1 MRKSKYV
8 IIISLLFLFTL
19 YFYVESN
26 SVESNAKD
34 KHEDIIKLKEI
45 HLKVVDIKYI
55 GSSGPGNYLEEREPI
70 WYNYG
75 ARLKLYFI
83 KNSLIINAGD
93 KYAVLPLNNIKGLD
107 KTKSSYD
114 IFKLGANPNVSS
126 IIPCDSCNFEQY
138 QDKLMMINDSSCKSD
153 NNSNSQIQLSLLDD
167 NGYMNK
173 GTIKYIPCIAKER
186 IFEYIK
192 SKWFT
197 YSRYYISYDAEIYY
211 AVVLPYIHR
220 TDECSFLITSEDV
233 ILQGKYDNCYS
244 SNGRYNDTNLPLSM
258 SPDITKFAMVDD
270 EYNKIRLYTFDN
282 KSIKTNVLTDIQAK
296 SNNTYLFLNDNGY
309 LHVIRFGLF
318 KNTSEVYK
326 INDFSKPDGYTY
338 AGQNSVIYY
347 ISNRGFNTYHKLLDN
362 TLYQIYVPK
371 KVYYGGAYHDYM
383 ERAYPDEYVISPDMK
398 MAFGVACGTI
408 DDGCDIYLYSLEPV
422 DANVKGV
429 ENQNK

>member
-1 MRKSKYV
+1 MKSKY
-8 IIISLLFLFTL
+8 IIIICLLFLFTL
-19 YFYVESN
+19 CFY
-26 SVESNAKD
+26 VESNAKD
-34 KHEDIIKLKEI
+34 KHEDIIKVKEVY
-45 HLKVVDIKYI
+45 LKVVDKKYI
-55 GSSGPGNYLEEREPI
+55 GSSGPGIDFEEREPI

-75 ARLKLYFI
+75 ARIKLYFM

-244 SNGRYNDTNLPLSM
+244 SNGRYNDTNLPFSM

-282 KSIKTNVLTDIQAK
+282 KSIKTNVLTDIKAE
-296 SNNTYLFLNDNGY
+296 SNKTRLFLHNNGY
-309 LHVIRFGLF
+309 LHVIRLGFF
-318 KNTSEVYK
+318 TTTSEVYK
-326 INDFSKPDGYTY
+326 INDFSKPDGYIY
-338 AGQNSVIYY
+338 AGINTPLTYY
-347 ISNRGFNTYHKLLDN
+347 GLYEDAKYRRSYNLTDYFKIEDN
-362 TLYQIYVPK
+362 T
-371 KVYYGGAYHDYM
+371 VYRIFKEGSLSEVYDIA
-383 ERAYPDEYVISPDMK
+383 ISYDMTV
-398 MAFGVACGTI
+398 AFKAVCGK
-408 DDGCDIYLYSLEPV
+408 DSYSCDIYLYSLEPV
-422 DANVKGV
+422 DANEKGV